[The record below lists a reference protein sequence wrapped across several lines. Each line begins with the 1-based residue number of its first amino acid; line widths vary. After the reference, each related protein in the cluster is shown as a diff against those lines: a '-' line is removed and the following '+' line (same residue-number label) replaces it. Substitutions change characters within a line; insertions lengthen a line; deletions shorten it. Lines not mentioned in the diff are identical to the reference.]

1 MTCVTDE
8 RRQGVPGNSAPGPF
22 VRVSASQ
29 HSAHASSQRTE
40 SAMPNRRG
48 RFLRAGEIVCLL
60 AITSVAAYAQTPAA
74 VPPGPLTLE
83 QVLALAEPKSE
94 TVAIAQAGIR
104 RAEGEQIRARSGE
117 LPQLSVTASYDRALA
132 SEFEGVFD
140 TSGPTCPPF
149 ALNPTAPIDARLA
162 EIERAIDCGAVGSGF
177 FGGSTDLNNLPFGR
191 KNTFRATLNFSQNL
205 YSGGRNGAQQQVAA
219 LSHESAGHA
228 LTTARGQLLYEV
240 AQAYYDAVLSDRLV
254 AIAAATLEQA
264 GATLKQTQA
273 GFDAGTQPE
282 FEVLRARVSRDNQSP
297 VLIRQR
303 ANRAVAF
310 LRLKQL
316 LELPAD
322 YPLELADGLAD
333 EALPPPPSFAERVVT
348 VEKTLRDAEA
358 ANAVLEANV
367 SLPERTAV
375 DEAATTVR
383 LREASLKLVE
393 AQRKPSAS
401 LNSSYGRIAYPDNL
415 IPTFNRA
422 NWTIGASMTLPIL
435 TGGRQRGDEAVA
447 LAELAQAKSQQKQVQ
462 ELAALDTRSAW
473 AELIASRVAWEATAG
488 TVQQAQRA
496 YQIANV
502 RFTNGVSTQ
511 LELSDARLSLQ
522 QAEANR
528 TVAARDLQVAR
539 ARVALLPNLPV
550 STPGGFNAAPP
561 PVTQPQSPS
570 VPASP
575 QPQNGGQIRN
585 ASAQGAQPQV
595 GLQ

>member
-1 MTCVTDE
+1 M
-8 RRQGVPGNSAPGPF
+8 A
-22 VRVSASQ
+22 
-29 HSAHASSQRTE
+29 
-40 SAMPNRRG
+40 
-48 RFLRAGEIVCLL
+48 CLL
-60 AITSVAAYAQTPAA
+60 ATTSVAAYAQTPPA

-83 QVLALAEPKSE
+83 QVLTLAEPRSE
-94 TVAIAQAGIR
+94 GVAIAQAGIQ
-104 RAEGEQIRARSGE
+104 RAEGEQIRARSSE
-117 LPQLSVTASYDRALA
+117 LPQLSLSASYDRALA

-140 TSGPTCPPF
+140 FGSGPTCSPF
-149 ALNPTAPIDARLA
+149 ALNPAAPLDARVA
-162 EIERAIDCGAVGSGF
+162 EIERAIDCGAVGGGGF
-177 FGGSTDLNNLPFGR
+177 FGGSNLNDLPFGR
-191 KNTFRATLNFSQNL
+191 KNTFRVGLTFSQNL
-205 YSGGRNGAQQQVAA
+205 YSGGRIGAQKEVAA
-219 LSHESAGHA
+219 LGHESAGHA

-264 GATLKQTQA
+264 SATLKQTQA

-282 FEVLRARVSRDNQSP
+282 FEVLRARVTRDNQSP

-316 LELPAD
+316 LELPVD
-322 YPLELADGLAD
+322 YPLELADALSD
-333 EALPPPPSFAERVVT
+333 ESLPPPPAFAERVVA

-367 SLPERTAV
+367 TLPDRTVVA
-375 DEAATTVR
+375 DAATTVR
-383 LREASLKLVE
+383 LREASLKLIE
-393 AQRKPSAS
+393 AQKKPSVS
-401 LNSSYGRIAYPDNL
+401 LNSSYGRIAYPDNGL
-415 IPTFNRA
+415 PTFDRS
-422 NWTIGASMTLPIL
+422 NWTIGASMTMPIL

-447 LAELAQAKSQQKQVQ
+447 IAELEQARSQRKQVE
-462 ELAALDTRSAW
+462 ELAALDTRSTW
-473 AELIASRVAWEATAG
+473 AELIAARVAWEATAG
-488 TVQQAQRA
+488 TIQQAQRA

-528 TVAARDLQVAR
+528 TQAARDLQVAR

-550 STPGGFNAAPP
+550 SAPSGSGVSP
-561 PVTQPQSPS
+561 RVPQQSPS
-570 VPASP
+570 VPTP
-575 QPQNGGQIRN
+575 QQPQSGGQIRN
-585 ASAQGAQPQV
+585 ASVQGAQQV